1 MIICV
6 DNYHEDI
13 TYKGIRTYLHYGR
26 IGLCHL
32 ESGRKIIPSFHC
44 VVITDKYVFVEADGC
59 WGIIDL
65 YLSLIDPKT
74 PDEIGY
80 MMDAM
85 REIYED
91 KLKTISEQSLQDWQ
105 DGEIDDIN
113 KLPLVMKVVNG
124 RREVQNIPHVI
135 ADWIGLIAYTRKKYS
150 V

>member
-1 MIICV
+1 MTKEQI
-6 DNYHEDI
+6 Y
-13 TYKGIRTYLHYGR
+13 
-26 IGLCHL
+26 
-32 ESGRKIIPSFHC
+32 KIINENRPPDLFGGS
-44 VVITDKYVFVEADGC
+44 IEKLMQKY
-59 WGIIDL
+59 DL